1 MTTFRIQKL
10 HALVGGLKETT
21 LVRDLVRDLEAKMKA
36 SGKPFEGAPMPVGL
50 IADRLPPGILSA
62 WVFVLRPRTP
72 TPAHQHPNSIQHMAV
87 IQGGGLGLIGTK
99 QFVLQPYDPAFPE
112 RSVYV
117 IPAGTAHAFEA
128 GNEIL
133 AVMSFHTVSAEDL
146 VEVEVDIARGIPC
159 FSIVGLPNTAVRES
173 RERVTAAL
181 KNSGWEF
188 PLERITVNL
197 APADIKKDGTGFDLP
212 IALGILAAT
221 VQHDNHW
228 QAFCRAIALRQ
239 IQQVRPPSG
248 GQLHQREAAPECRM
262 TALVQLALG
271 FARRTAEP

>member
-146 VEVEVDIARGIPC
+146 VEVEVDTGI
-159 FSIVGLPNTAVRES
+159 S
-173 RERVTAAL
+173 RTYVDTERRRRPSSERKGGRAA
-181 KNSGWEF
+181 G
-188 PLERITVNL
+188 
-197 APADIKKDGTGFDLP
+197 GFDRGP
-212 IALGILAAT
+212 GG
-221 VQHDNHW
+221 
-228 QAFCRAIALRQ
+228 RRQ
-239 IQQVRPPSG
+239 RGPGDRRPKPK
-248 GQLHQREAAPECRM
+248 A
-262 TALVQLALG
+262 
-271 FARRTAEP
+271 